1 MLDMSEV
8 MPKVVRSIAAENLM
22 LTDFFVSITT
32 AEYGQQRFFQQDDGT
47 WYDRSDGEYHTLEE
61 ILRCVEYEMTRKAYY
76 DEDIPYGEYGK
87 LTPFSRVRVKVKR
100 KNTQVGCKTPHN
112 CESCEGP
119 DVFIVK
125 LPTPIQ
131 SARKSYRNRGL
142 YR

>member
-1 MLDMSEV
+1 MSEV

-61 ILRCVEYEMTRKAYY
+61 VLRCVEYEMARKAYY
-76 DEDIPYGEYGK
+76 DEDIPYGEYDK
-87 LTPFSRVRVKVKR
+87 LTPSSGVRVKVKR
-100 KNTQVGCKTPHN
+100 RNTQVRGKNPYN
-112 CESCEGP
+112 RESSGTS
-119 DVFIVK
+119 DSFIVK

-131 SARKSYRNRGL
+131 SARKSHRNRGL